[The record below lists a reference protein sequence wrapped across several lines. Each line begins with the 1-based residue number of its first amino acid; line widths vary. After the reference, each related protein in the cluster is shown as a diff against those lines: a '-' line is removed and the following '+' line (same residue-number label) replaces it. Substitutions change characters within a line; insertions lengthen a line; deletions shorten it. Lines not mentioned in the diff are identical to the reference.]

1 MKRLVLQCGLIGG
14 KSLNKF
20 VQHLRWQLSLK
31 LSQQHSQQLS
41 QYISK
46 QLGFSLLELMAVIL
60 IIAIVAMMTMPL
72 LQDQIAAREIDTIAR
87 RFITHA
93 HFARQQA
100 IYLGQPVRL
109 APSSGEDWDSGWA
122 VKSSCIGKPAV
133 AGCIEKPWFSQASID
148 PIYFKGGGKQFI
160 DPNSGKR
167 GILFNA
173 AGAARTAQGGFVANR
188 LILGHDRAP
197 NLERQMILG
206 SGGRWR
212 ICDPATDAKRC
223 H

>member
-1 MKRLVLQCGLIGG
+1 MKKLALQLVSIGD
-14 KSLNKF
+14 KYLNKHI
-20 VQHLRWQLSLK
+20 QLLRSK
-31 LSQQHSQQLS
+31 INQQS
-41 QYISK
+41 
-46 QLGFSLLELMAVIL
+46 GFSLLELMAVIL

-72 LQDQIAAREIDTIAR
+72 LQEQIATREIDTIAR

-100 IYLGQPVRL
+100 IYLGRPVRL
-109 APSSGEDWDSGWA
+109 APNSGDDWESGWA
-122 VKSSCIGKPAV
+122 VKSGCIGKGV
-133 AGCIEKPWFSQASID
+133 STGCIEKIWFAQAGIE

-160 DPNSGKR
+160 DPHSGKK

-173 AGAARTAQGGFVANR
+173 AGAAKTAQGGFVANR
-188 LILGHDRAP
+188 LILAHDRAP
-197 NLERQMILG
+197 YLERQMILG

-212 ICDPATDAKRC
+212 ICNPATDAKRC

>member
-1 MKRLVLQCGLIGG
+1 MKRLVLQRGSTGD
-14 KSLNKF
+14 KSLNN
-20 VQHLRWQLSLK
+20 
-31 LSQQHSQQLS
+31 
-41 QYISK
+41 SK
-46 QLGFSLLELMAVIL
+46 DGFSLIELMAVVL
-60 IIAIVAMMTMPL
+60 IIAIAAMVTMPL

-87 RFITHA
+87 RFIAHA

-100 IYLGQPVRL
+100 IYLGQSVQL
-109 APSSGEDWDSGWA
+109 APSAGEDWESGWV
-122 VKSSCIGKPAV
+122 VKSGCIGNGV
-133 AGCIEKPWFSQASID
+133 GTDCIEKLWFAQAGIE

-160 DPNSGKR
+160 DPNSGKK

-173 AGAARTAQGGFVANR
+173 AGAAKTAQGGFVANR

-212 ICDPATDAKRC
+212 ICDPAADAKRC